1 MSGGMGIIKDQK
13 SKKWIADYLDGNLC
27 LYCDQDY
34 ERWEVVIDLKRES
47 ERMRFFKLWEKGWN
61 AGVAGG
67 RQTIVVLPGHDAND
81 TMVVLPLREVKAIR
95 YKPGDEDFDPDADW
109 RDRPAKAS
117 TPRSRTG
124 KGKAKRVEAKVVKV
138 V

>member
-1 MSGGMGIIKDQK
+1 MGGTMGRVVDQK
-13 SKKWIADYLDGNLC
+13 SRKWIADYLDGNLC

-95 YKPGDEDFDPDADW
+95 YKPGDEDCGPEADW
-109 RDRPAKAS
+109 RE
-117 TPRSRTG
+117 SRTG
-124 KGKAKRVEAKVVKV
+124 ERKGKREAEVVKV
-138 V
+138 VR